1 MGRMADTIFTAVD
14 LSRLPAPDVVEAL
27 DFDAIFADAVTRMK
41 ALMPDFEARES
52 DPSTKNLL
60 LLSYIAQMLRQRVN
74 DAARA
79 VMPAF
84 STGADLDNLAAVFGI
99 ARYTLVPAD
108 DATGAP
114 AVMESDTD
122 FRRRMV
128 LAPEG
133 YSVAGPEGSYI
144 FHALSADAQVLD
156 ASATGPT
163 PDDIRALVLS
173 VLTQRGADAALV
185 SDMTRALNAAIWP
198 GQVDVAILSRTGDGA
213 ASPDLVAT
221 VGAYLSADTR
231 RPLTD
236 YVVVRSAEIIRYDVA
251 AALTLFAGPDAG
263 VVLAAAR
270 AALETYVADCHRIG
284 RDVTLSGI
292 YAALHVQG
300 VQKVALLSPTAD
312 IVITRAQAPWCGGIT
327 LSIAGNGE

>member
-1 MGRMADTIFTAVD
+1 
-14 LSRLPAPDVVEAL
+14 VVEAL
-27 DFDAIFADAVTRMK
+27 DFDTIFADAVTRMK
-41 ALMPDFEARES
+41 AEMPEFKARES

-60 LLSYIAQMLRQRVN
+60 VLSYVAQILRQRVN

-84 STGADLDNLAAVFGI
+84 STGADLDNLAAVFGVG
-99 ARYTLVPAD
+99 RYTLSEAD
-108 DATGAP
+108 TTTGAA

-133 YSVAGPEGSYI
+133 YSVAGAEGSYI

-156 ASATGPT
+156 ASATGPK
-163 PDDIRALVLS
+163 PDDIKALALS
-173 VLTQRGADAALV
+173 VLAQQGAESALV
-185 SDMTRALNAAIWP
+185 TAMMTALNTAIWP
-198 GQVDVAILSRTGDGA
+198 GQVDVAILARADDGT

-221 VGAYLSADTR
+221 VDTYLSAETR

-236 YVVVRSAEIIRYDVA
+236 YVVVKSAQIVSYDVI

-270 AALETYVADCHRIG
+270 TNLEAYVAACHRIG

-292 YAALHVQG
+292 YAALHVEG
-300 VQKVALLSPTAD
+300 VQKVDLLSPAAD
-312 IVITRAQAPWCGGIT
+312 IAITRSQAPWCSGIT
-327 LSIAGNGE
+327 LTIAGNGE